1 MSIFVGGSSEVLSC
15 LDIIDIIDIIDILI
29 LIYTRIG
36 VCTLSY
42 ISNKAKVV
50 LSCIVLYCH

>member
-15 LDIIDIIDIIDILI
+15 LDIIDIIDILI